1 MLRKQ
6 TVLCC
11 CGGLPLLNPS
21 PRPRAQGPSS
31 SARRGRRLSAQHL
44 PCRLYASAAASD
56 HSETELSWPTTA
68 SFTPYDIFGLERNAP
83 YSKQRF
89 YELVKLY
96 HPDRPCNGHPLCKDL
111 PKEVRLR
118 RYRLIVAA
126 HEILSDPVK
135 RAAYDRDGTGW
146 LSHPDQPEIRRHP
159 MRYTTPHGNRK
170 PEDPIYANGTWED
183 WERWYNRHQPKQVQ
197 VVSHRTFVTFIL
209 LLALFGGVAQASW
222 ITQSKTTF
230 EQRIQEMNAQSARL
244 LAGRRQQTDQLKST
258 EARVQDFLMR
268 RDPSGYGLKEEEESV
283 YKEVL
288 DPRRGHFLNFHH
300 RAGPKGDRVQA
311 GESTDTNR

>member
-1 MLRKQ
+1 M
-6 TVLCC
+6 
-11 CGGLPLLNPS
+11 NPP
-21 PRPRAQGPSS
+21 PRSRSSS
-31 SARRGRRLSAQHL
+31 SARRGCRLSAQQP

-56 HSETELSWPTTA
+56 HSATELSWPTTA

-83 YSKQRF
+83 YSKRRF
-89 YELVKLY
+89 YELAKLY

-118 RYRLIVAA
+118 RYRLVVAA

-146 LSHPDQPEIRRHP
+146 LSHPDQPDLRRRP
-159 MRYTTPHGNRK
+159 MRYAQHGSRK
-170 PEDPIYANGTWED
+170 PEDPIYANCTWED

-209 LLALFGGVAQASW
+209 LLALFGGVVQASW

-230 EQRIQEMNAQSARL
+230 EQRIQEVNARSARL

-258 EARVQDFLMR
+258 EARVQDFLIR

-300 RAGPKGDRVQA
+300 RAEPKDRLKA
-311 GESTDTNR
+311 GESTDNNR